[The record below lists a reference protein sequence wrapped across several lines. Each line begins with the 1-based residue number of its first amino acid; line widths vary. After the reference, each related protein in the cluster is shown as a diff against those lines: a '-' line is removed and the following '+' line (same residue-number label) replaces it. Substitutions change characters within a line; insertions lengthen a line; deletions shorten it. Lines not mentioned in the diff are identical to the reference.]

1 MLCFGGRAEVSA
13 DAKGEAAKEF
23 LPSANSEDARERDLN
38 LTTHHSPRGFV
49 AFVRGSATNTKHSR
63 AKFRQLR
70 RLIVKNSTESGNLLD
85 LSSKGKLTEGWKD
98 IGLNGKKPSRRHVKP
113 KSTFD
118 VDNISREKL
127 PSQQSLFYL
136 TVIRPS

>member
-98 IGLNGKKPSRRHVKP
+98 IVLNGKKTK
-113 KSTFD
+113 
-118 VDNISREKL
+118 
-127 PSQQSLFYL
+127 
-136 TVIRPS
+136 